1 MEGREGRKYIN
12 LQVTD
17 TPLLGKLSEAHEE
30 VNQERESRNSAPNSE
45 GQSQRTSCPAWK
57 REEKSLKERDCGT
70 QRMPNDG
77 EVE

>member
-57 REEKSLKERDCGT
+57 REEEELEREGLWDT
-70 QRMPNDG
+70 KNAK
-77 EVE
+77 